1 MDHSKP
7 TSYDK
12 RLYKITD
19 YEQVANTRFFRH
31 ANDYFNSGAN
41 DQISLNQQFDAFKD
55 IKLKKRVFVDESKFQ
70 GMETEILGQTIKSP
84 ICMTSTAF

>member
-1 MDHSKP
+1 M
-7 TSYDK
+7 
-12 RLYKITD
+12 TD

-41 DQISLNQQFDAFKD
+41 DQVSLNEQFDAFKN
-55 IKLKKRVFVDESKFQ
+55 IKLKKRCFVDENKWQ
-70 GMETEILGQTIKSP
+70 GTEANIMGSQIKSP